1 MYKDCKRDREG
12 GGVRSMD
19 YFGFY
24 CNIFYYFA
32 IFWRMSWNISMLIL
46 MQKKKT

>member
-1 MYKDCKRDREG
+1 MYKDG

-19 YFGFY
+19 YFEFY
-24 CNIFYYFA
+24 CNIIYYFA
-32 IFWRMSWNISMLIL
+32 IFWRMSWNISMPIL